1 MTERAVAITGIGV
14 VCPLGIGRHALEI
27 ALREGRSGIAE
38 IDRFDTSACR
48 SHHAA
53 LVRGFRADQIVH
65 PNRLRRM
72 DPLSAQAVAAA
83 TLAVQ
88 DAGLRELS
96 RSTPSRATGVAF
108 GTGYGCQTTT
118 LRYAK
123 KLVEQGAYFTNP
135 IDFPDSVDGAPA
147 GHIAIQLGLQGP
159 STTLVDGGLSGE
171 TAVWHAA
178 LAIQS
183 GRAQRMLAGGGDELT
198 ETLHRVLDELGLWCA
213 ADESGQQLM
222 CPYDGRRRG
231 PLPGEATAM
240 LVLES
245 SELAERR
252 GAHVYARL
260 LGFGHGAALGSMR
273 AALSAAGIESQQV
286 DLFSGA
292 GASLPGLDEIELRAA
307 NELWGEG
314 TGCSL
319 VAIKSSVGEFEAA
332 GALRLAALALA
343 VGGGFVPASLN
354 LEQPRPATGLRFSA
368 RAEPWPVRHA
378 LHHGLARGGQSL
390 SLLLGRP

>member
-1 MTERAVAITGIGV
+1 
-14 VCPLGIGRHALEI
+14 
-27 ALREGRSGIAE
+27 
-38 IDRFDTSACR
+38 
-48 SHHAA
+48 
-53 LVRGFRADQIVH
+53 VH

-88 DAGLRELS
+88 DAGLGELC
-96 RSTPSRATGVAF
+96 RSTPSRGTGVAF

-118 LRYAK
+118 LRYAT

-147 GHIAIQLGLQGP
+147 GHIAIELGLQGP

-171 TAVWHAA
+171 SAVWHAA
-178 LAIQS
+178 LAIQA
-183 GRAQRMLAGGGDELT
+183 GRAERMLAGGGDELT

-222 CPYDGRRRG
+222 CPYDVRLRG
-231 PLPGEATAM
+231 PLPGEATAV

-260 LGFGHGAALGSMR
+260 LGVGHGAALDCSPRGFPTETSSLVASMR
-273 AALSAAGIESQQV
+273 AALGAAGIDPEQV

-292 GASLPGLDEIELRAA
+292 AASLPGLDEIELSAA
-307 NELWGEG
+307 NELWGQDSD
-314 TGCSL
+314 CSL
-319 VAIKSSVGEFEAA
+319 VAIKSCVGEFEAA

-343 VGGGFVPASLN
+343 VGGGFVPATLN
-354 LEQPRPATGLRFSA
+354 LEDPRPATGLRFSA
-368 RAEPWPVRHA
+368 RAQPRPVRHA

-390 SLLLGRP
+390 SFLLGRP